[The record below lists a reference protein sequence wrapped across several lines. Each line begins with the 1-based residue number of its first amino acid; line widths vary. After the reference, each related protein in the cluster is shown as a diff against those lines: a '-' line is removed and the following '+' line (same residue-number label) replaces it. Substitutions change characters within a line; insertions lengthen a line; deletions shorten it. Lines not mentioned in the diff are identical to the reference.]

1 MCNEALLCLRCGQS
15 CLSPGY
21 SGHHHACASPL
32 SNERMIE
39 AVSEGVSGENVACY
53 VWGGL
58 VYKMLFFSACFLSL
72 LSIGFAD
79 PKAWPW
85 NDPEPPAAA
94 RLRSSRCVSV

>member
-1 MCNEALLCLRCGQS
+1 MVEIKEWRRQEGNGWCCCWDCVET
-15 CLSPGY
+15 
-21 SGHHHACASPL
+21 
-32 SNERMIE
+32 NERMIE

-72 LSIGFAD
+72 FSIGFAD